1 MPDCTRCQHP
11 VTRHALTCSHCG
23 NVLKAHGHPGIPLH
37 QAVGEEP
44 LCLSCLYH
52 ADDSCNY
59 PKRPGAMDC
68 TLYTQARVAAPM
80 LPRDRPGAVWTMW
93 LRRHSGLVA
102 VLGLL
107 GLSLAIALAR

>member
-1 MPDCTRCQHP
+1 MPDCPRCQHP
-11 VTRHALTCSHCG
+11 VARQALTCPHCG

-37 QAVGEEP
+37 QAVGDAP
-44 LCLSCLYH
+44 LCLSCTYH

-68 TLYTQARVAAPM
+68 TLYTPLVTTAPA
-80 LPRDRPGAVWTMW
+80 LTRDPGAVWTIR

-102 VLGLL
+102 VIGLL